1 MKQLVISIL
10 SAAFFLTATQAQ
22 VTKTKDDN
30 VKVKESGN
38 KLKIKDKS
46 GMGNLTM
53 PYTAM
58 YSSNFK
64 IGNPMYSNM
73 VLNLWKDYD
82 ENNFDRH
89 ADWFADTMQMI
100 SANGT
105 LTRGKEDNMSAIK
118 RYRNGFTTAKSTLDA
133 WIPLKSVDKNE
144 DWVALWGTEVD
155 TYPDGHTEAADVHEI
170 WRINKDGKIDMIKQY
185 SAKAA
190 PRQ

>member
-1 MKQLVISIL
+1 MKQLVMSIFA
-10 SAAFFLTATQAQ
+10 AAFFFTAALGQA
-22 VTKTKDDN
+22 TKTKDDN
-30 VKVKESGN
+30 VKVKESPN
-38 KLKIKDKS
+38 KLKVKDKS
-46 GMGNLTM
+46 GTGDLTL

-58 YSSNFK
+58 YSSNFR
-64 IGNPMYSNM
+64 IGNAAYSSM

-100 SANGT
+100 SPNGT
-105 LTRGKEDNMSAIK
+105 ITRGKVDNMAAIK
-118 RYRNGFTTAKSTLDA
+118 KYRGGFTSATSTLDA

-155 TYPDGHTEAADVHEI
+155 TYPDGHTEAVDIHEI

-185 SAKAA
+185 TAKAS